1 MEYKEYFSK
10 IEAEYTKKTIDEE
23 TLNSI
28 EMELNLKFGPEL
40 REYILTYGYLAFQS
54 VEFYGINSIQ
64 GLDSDMVKQTIY
76 LHKYFEK
83 TNEYVALG
91 NLGEGK
97 YALVSQDDLVF
108 EYDTE
113 RDLLNNSK
121 KGLFNYIMDRFDFIK

>member
-10 IEAEYTKKTIDEE
+10 IEAEYSKNTIEEE

-113 RDLLNNSK
+113 RDLLIGTEK
-121 KGLFNYIMDRFDFIK
+121 KLFEYIMNLFERRL